1 MLNHLKFINHAHDIA
16 SKNLGRTFPNPTV
29 GCIVSKNNKIISK
42 AVTSSTGRPHAEEI
56 ALKKAG
62 KKAKGATMYV
72 TLEPCFH
79 NSQNG
84 SCADQILRSGIQEI
98 YISCIDQDPRTKNKS
113 IKKLKR
119 NKIKVITGIEKEKT
133 ISINKFFFISLKKK
147 KPFTKVKMAIS
158 SDNKIAWSNYKSKW
172 ITNSKS
178 RTYVHSLRA
187 KSQAVLT
194 TAKTI
199 IKDNPRFT
207 VRKNNK
213 IIKSLNVI
221 VVDKNLNIPLK
232 SKVLKNLH
240 EKRVIIF
247 TKKNNSK
254 SQKLKQL
261 GCEIIEMKN
270 SYNELDLKKVFSF
283 LYKLKI
289 SDLMVEAGGVFFA
302 NLIKNK
308 LVDEIHLFK
317 SPILIGEKGIPVIK
331 GGELNN
337 INKKLLETIKFD
349 DNLYLKYEVK

>member
-79 NSQNG
+79 SSQNG

-178 RTYVHSLRA
+178 RSYVHSLRA
-187 KSQAVLT
+187 KSQAILT

-317 SPILIGEKGIPVIK
+317 SSILIGEKGIPVIK
-331 GGELNN
+331 EGELNN
-337 INKKLLETIKFD
+337 INKKLLETNKFD
-349 DNLYLKYEVK
+349 DNLYFKYEVK

>member
-79 NSQNG
+79 SSQNG

-133 ISINKFFFISLKKK
+133 ISINKFFFKSLKKK

-178 RTYVHSLRA
+178 RSYVHNLRA
-187 KSQAVLT
+187 KSQAILT

-213 IIKSLNVI
+213 IIKNLNVI

-232 SKVLKNLH
+232 SKVLNNLH
-240 EKRVIIF
+240 AKRVIIF

-331 GGELNN
+331 GGELNS
-337 INKKLLETIKFD
+337 INKKLLETNKFD
-349 DNLYLKYEVK
+349 DNLYFKYEVK